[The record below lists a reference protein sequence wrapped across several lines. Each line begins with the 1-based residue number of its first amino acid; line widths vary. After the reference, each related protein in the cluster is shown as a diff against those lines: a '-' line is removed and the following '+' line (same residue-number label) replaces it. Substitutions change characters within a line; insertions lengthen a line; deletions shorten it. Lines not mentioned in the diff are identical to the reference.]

1 MTGIRL
7 ENVIFSIDEIS
18 NIIRDLDTNKAHGQD
33 KVSISMLRIFGNA
46 ICKPLDIIYKEY
58 LNLGVYPLEWK
69 KRNIL
74 PIHNNGDKQ
83 CLKNYRPVS
92 LFPICV
98 KPGDF
103 CILPLFFNNTQ
114 VAQSSSQKNLGIM
127 L

>member
-1 MTGIRL
+1 
-7 ENVIFSIDEIS
+7 
-18 NIIRDLDTNKAHGQD
+18 
-33 KVSISMLRIFGNA
+33 MLRIFGNA